1 MEIRSNRKSKR
12 FHAVIRS
19 ITRDNPEYL
28 TSLFHQEMSKDDC
41 TEAIEAMQ
49 TADIW
54 VNNNRGQG
62 KGFNRLITIQNK
74 EAFLAG
80 YMCRLEIENIEDF
93 SQEFSPKL
101 ETNS

>member
-12 FHAVIRS
+12 FHSVIRS

-28 TSLFHQEMSKDDC
+28 TTLFHQEMAKDNRS
-41 TEAIEAMQ
+41 EAIEAMQ
-49 TADIW
+49 TADVW
-54 VNNNRGQG
+54 VNNNRGQDN
-62 KGFNRLITIQNK
+62 GFNRLITIQNK

-80 YMCRLEIENIEDF
+80 YMCRLEIENIEQF
-93 SQEFSPKL
+93 NQEFSPKL